1 MTKIEFQNHIQNI
14 VQEQLQENFDNIS
27 NLLSELP
34 ENKEL
39 YKAFIKTIS
48 FSTTLSVQL
57 TMEILS
63 QCELINFD
71 QIPDLKLLK

>member
-1 MTKIEFQNHIQNI
+1 MTKIELQNHIKTI
-14 VQEQLQENFDNIS
+14 VQEQINENLDNIS
-27 NLLSELP
+27 IILSELP

-39 YKAFIKTIS
+39 YKTFLKTIS

-63 QCELINFD
+63 QCELINLD
-71 QIPDLKLLK
+71 HVPDLKLL